1 MSRDCRR
8 RPAVVAASRP
18 WKASTRAV
26 GAALVAVPLLPVAAG
41 CDWLRPGGPPEDAT
55 IYVSSQ
61 DVDEATLIVASDFDQ
76 VPGGGVCDEPGVP
89 CPEPFQ
95 LRRADTTLVDLPYTY
110 DFEFTSKPKA
120 IRRGIPRR
128 VGAGLDVDAC
138 GDQWQRALQRLA
150 RNRPRGRGWQSGK
163 ASVCVLFHR
172 SALAAL
178 GIPKQV

>member
-110 DFEFTSKPKA
+110 DFEFTSK
-120 IRRGIPRR
+120 
-128 VGAGLDVDAC
+128 
-138 GDQWQRALQRLA
+138 QRLYA
-150 RNRPRGRGWQSGK
+150 VVFPDVSVRAWMSMRVEINGNERFNGLLEIGPEDEDGNRERLQYAYFFTDLR
-163 ASVCVLFHR
+163 
-172 SALAAL
+172 
-178 GIPKQV
+178 